1 MIRVRNISMLQT
13 PFRRVMQYC
22 QKWII
27 IISKTIFRKH
37 FLEHGEGLGSFWFW
51 VWVCI
56 GLIKHEVV
64 VVL

>member
-37 FLEHGEGLGSFWFW
+37 FLEHGEGLGGHFGSEYG
-51 VWVCI
+51 C
-56 GLIKHEVV
+56 
-64 VVL
+64 VLDL